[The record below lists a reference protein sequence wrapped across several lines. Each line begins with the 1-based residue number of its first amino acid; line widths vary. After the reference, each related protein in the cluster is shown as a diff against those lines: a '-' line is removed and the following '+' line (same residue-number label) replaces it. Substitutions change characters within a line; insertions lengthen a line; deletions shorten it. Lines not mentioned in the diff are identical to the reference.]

1 MHQIQSRGH
10 CMQVLVTGGAGF
22 IGSSIVRRLISLGI
36 KPIVLDNFATGKRD
50 NIDNLLD
57 DIIFIEGDIRDKALT
72 EKIMDGID
80 TVIHQAAVPSVPLS
94 VMDPF
99 GSTDVNLNGT
109 LTVLDAA
116 RLCGVKRVVFAS
128 SSSVYGNA
136 DVESISELQP
146 TSPVS
151 PYAAAKLS
159 SEHLMEAYHA
169 TYGLETVALRY
180 FNVYGPRQ
188 DETGYYSAVIPKFI
202 SAMLKG
208 EQPTVFG
215 DGLQSRDFVYI
226 EDVVQANLRATG
238 IHYGDTPQ
246 EAFGA
251 HVNIA
256 TQSSYSLLELI
267 DIINSELGTSIEPK
281 FEESR
286 LGDVRN
292 SKAVIDR
299 ARELLRFEPEVSF
312 SDGIKKTIVWFKDK
326 Q

>member
-1 MHQIQSRGH
+1 
-10 CMQVLVTGGAGF
+10 MQVLVTGGAGF

-36 KPIVLDNFATGKRD
+36 RPIVLDNFATGKRA
-50 NIDNLLD
+50 NIDNLLN
-57 DIIFIEGDIRDKALT
+57 DIIFIEGDIRDKTLT
-72 EKIMDGID
+72 EKVMDGVD
-80 TVIHQAAVPSVPLS
+80 AVIHQAAVPSVPLS

-116 RLCGVKRVVFAS
+116 RLCRVKRVVFAS

-159 SEHLMEAYHA
+159 SEHLLEAFHA
-169 TYGLETVALRY
+169 AYGLETVALRY

-202 SAMLKG
+202 SAMSRN

-226 EDVVQANLRATG
+226 EDVVQANLRAAG
-238 IHYGDTPQ
+238 IHYGETPQ
-246 EAFGA
+246 GAFGS

-256 TQSSYSLLELI
+256 TQNSYSLLELI
-267 DIINSELGTSIEPK
+267 DIINSELGTNIEPK
-281 FEESR
+281 FEDTR
-286 LGDVRN
+286 LGDVRH
-292 SKAVIDR
+292 SKAIIDK
-299 ARELLRFEPEVSF
+299 ARELLDFEPEVTF
-312 SDGIKKTIVWFKDK
+312 RDGIRKTIAWYRDN